1 MFNVMNRDQLRIQTR
16 QTRINLIQ
24 THTMTTRKRPRNSPD
39 TNQRKNSKRSKLLE
53 DKINKAIRA
62 SLKESA
68 GKDSRTKYKSNIKQ
82 YFNFCAD
89 NKIPIEEVSP
99 AKEDI
104 LCYFASSFKGKMSG
118 KTVRRKIGSI
128 KTWHIREKKPWYGG
142 EKLTRVLKGIDK
154 ATPASSI
161 KEARPGVK
169 PKWLEYLATDLNPK
183 LGLHA
188 AVKGAADSSVFSQ
201 LRLGEILPSTKSIK
215 KYNFNWLPAVKH
227 FRYSPENDTTLLR
240 LPRTKTEL
248 HGTDVVIPKQKGSI
262 NPIESIRNHIR
273 TNKLAPE
280 DPLFAYRNQKG
291 ELVALTKA
299 EFLKTCNSIW
309 KKKGIQRITG
319 HSFRI
324 GGTTYYLL
332 QGVNPDVV
340 KKLGR
345 WKSDAFLRYW
355 RSLDK
360 LAVIHIENIHGTSW
374 KRQMRGKGTRTV
386 GKRLRRTLA

>member
-1 MFNVMNRDQLRIQTR
+1 
-16 QTRINLIQ
+16 
-24 THTMTTRKRPRNSPD
+24 MTTRKRPRNSPESKES
-39 TNQRKNSKRSKLLE
+39 RKLKRRNVLE
-53 DKINKAIRA
+53 EKINKVIRDT
-62 SLKESA
+62 LKEST
-68 GKDSRTKYKSNIKQ
+68 GKDAKAKYKSNIKQ
-82 YFNFCAD
+82 YFEFCAA
-89 NKIPIEEVSP
+89 NNIPINKVSP

-104 LCYFASSFKGKMSG
+104 LCFFASSFKGKLSG

-128 KTWHIREKKPWYGG
+128 KAWHIREEKPWYGG
-142 EKLTRVLKGIDK
+142 EKLKRVLKAIDN

-161 KEARPGVK
+161 KEIRPGVK
-169 PKWLEYLATDLNPK
+169 PKWLEYLANELKPE
-183 LGLHA
+183 LGLHS

-201 LRLGEILPSTKSIK
+201 LRLGEILPTTKSID

-227 FRYSPENDTTLLR
+227 FRYSPENNTTLLH
-240 LPRTKTEL
+240 LPRTKTEP
-248 HGTDVVIPKQKGSI
+248 HGTDVVIPKQRGKI
-262 NPIESIRNHIR
+262 NPIESIQNHIR
-273 TNKLAPE
+273 RNKLSPE
-280 DPLFAYRNQKG
+280 DPLFAYRNHKG

-299 EFLKTCNSIW
+299 EFLKTCNMVW

-324 GGTTYYLL
+324 GGTTFYLL

-360 LAVIHIENIHGTSW
+360 LAVLHIENIHGTTW
-374 KRQMRGKGTRTV
+374 KRKMRGKSTRLV
-386 GKRLRRTLA
+386 GKRRRRT